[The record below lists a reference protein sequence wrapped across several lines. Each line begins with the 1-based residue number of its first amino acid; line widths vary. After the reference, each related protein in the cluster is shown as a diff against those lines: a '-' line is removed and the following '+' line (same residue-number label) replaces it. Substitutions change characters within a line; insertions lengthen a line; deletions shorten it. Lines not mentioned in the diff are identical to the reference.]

1 MQQGNPLPQSTS
13 SSASPGV
20 YEAPRIVVLGTVHE
34 LTLHGGCFWDK
45 KLGGSDGFT
54 FMGISVPISNCSS

>member
-1 MQQGNPLPQSTS
+1 LPHRETPTT
-13 SSASPGV
+13 ASPES
-20 YEAPRIVVLGTVHE
+20 YEAPSLVVLGTVHE

-45 KLGGSDGFT
+45 KLGGTDGFT